1 MLEFYMW
8 VGIAFLSGSVPW
20 ALLLSNFL
28 SQKDVRLIGD
38 GNPGTVNA
46 WKSGGWVIGLP
57 SLFLEVSKSSVPI
70 YCALGFTHKNLVEGS
85 HFLMALLLIAPVV
98 GHAWSPLLKFRGGKA
113 LAASWGSWIVIS
125 DGLAIPVA
133 LMFLGII
140 HTIQNNHAI
149 TVTTCL
155 IGLLIVFLPLQQ
167 EVYIAWFWAANMI
180 VIIFKHRYEYSQ
192 GLLFRNWVCRLAVKI
207 H

>member
-1 MLEFYMW
+1 M
-8 VGIAFLSGSVPW
+8 
-20 ALLLSNFL
+20 
-28 SQKDVRLIGD
+28 
-38 GNPGTVNA
+38 
-46 WKSGGWVIGLP
+46 
-57 SLFLEVSKSSVPI
+57 
-70 YCALGFTHKNLVEGS
+70 
-85 HFLMALLLIAPVV
+85 
-98 GHAWSPLLKFRGGKA
+98 
-113 LAASWGSWIVIS
+113 
-125 DGLAIPVA
+125 AIPVA

-167 EVYIAWFWAANMI
+167 EVYIAWFWAVNMI

-192 GLLFRNWVCRLAVKI
+192 GLLFRDWVCRLAVKT